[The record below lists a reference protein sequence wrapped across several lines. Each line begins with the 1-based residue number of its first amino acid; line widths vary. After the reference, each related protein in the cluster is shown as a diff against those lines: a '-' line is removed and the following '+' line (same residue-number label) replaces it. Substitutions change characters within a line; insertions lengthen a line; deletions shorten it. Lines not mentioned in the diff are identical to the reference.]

1 MNYTVR
7 LKDGTSRKVLADN
20 ISTGHAFVELWLHG
34 GVIAI
39 YPACEVQEV
48 SRVDLVQE
56 GE

>member
-20 ISTGHAFVELWLHG
+20 VTTGHAFVELWLHG

-48 SRVDLVQE
+48 SRIDLVQG